1 MVAWGLFFGTISK
14 CWFGQKLFGI
24 DLHKMQALWKP
35 WRFVMAF
42 VLLLDVLKVSI
53 ESDAQDVVR
62 MLNEAKFSRA
72 DLASLSV
79 STEKQMCT
87 RAPIFNL
94 ATLSIPTEKQMK
106 RHTSVPN
113 RLVRIVED
121 VSW

>member
-1 MVAWGLFFGTISK
+1 MLVWELPYRNAGSGTSNLVAICTK
-14 CWFGQKLFGI
+14 CKHYESLGSMLRDAIRLTLGHLRVI
-24 DLHKMQALWKP
+24 
-35 WRFVMAF
+35 
-42 VLLLDVLKVSI
+42 I
-53 ESDAQDVVR
+53 ESDSQEAVR

-106 RHTSVPN
+106 RHTGVPN
-113 RLVRIVED
+113 RLVRVVED
-121 VSW
+121 VSG